1 MGEAPMSSLTL
12 WWNWPSWMMVTVLTV
27 HQVSSDLTSVG
38 RHWGAHF
45 CQVEAQAPHVVST
58 GTAGKTQG
66 RPLGIE
72 VLALYLTFLMP
83 PQPFI
88 TVLWG
93 WGSRLCTPP
102 LLAWMGLGTIF
113 KCGVDW
119 SREVII

>member
-58 GTAGKTQG
+58 GTAGGGNTGQATG
-66 RPLGIE
+66 DQSPSSLFDLSE
-72 VLALYLTFLMP
+72 PTPALYYSL
-83 PQPFI
+83 
-88 TVLWG
+88 V
-93 WGSRLCTPP
+93 
-102 LLAWMGLGTIF
+102 
-113 KCGVDW
+113 GVG
-119 SREVII
+119 I